1 MYLQYK
7 MNGTEVTNV
16 LAGERT
22 VPGLCDN
29 GYDTYVTVIEE
40 STRRR
45 KRDVD
50 DSAPI
55 LADYVCTDKTS
66 YAIYFTIIYSIG

>member
-1 MYLQYK
+1 
-7 MNGTEVTNV
+7 MNGTEVTSV

-55 LADYVCTDKTS
+55 LADYV
-66 YAIYFTIIYSIG
+66 